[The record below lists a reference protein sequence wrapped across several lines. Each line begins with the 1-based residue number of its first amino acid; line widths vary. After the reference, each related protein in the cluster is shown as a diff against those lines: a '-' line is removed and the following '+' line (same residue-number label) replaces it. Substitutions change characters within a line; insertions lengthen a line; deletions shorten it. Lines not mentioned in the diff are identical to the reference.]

1 MSTFPIA
8 NFSRVYAKLFYHVP
22 SRTIA
27 LKMPVS
33 RDWRHALFPSGNENV
48 QNIPKFSSS
57 FYFYFSKIFHKKN
70 EKPSYDTIGKAL
82 RKELIMKLENI
93 VIYCGSHFGAEL
105 SYASFAGELA
115 EAIAKS
121 GRTITYGGGTVV
133 LMGIVADAAMAAGGK
148 VIGVIPEVFILKE
161 QAHRGITELIE
172 VPDMVERKKIMIG
185 SGHAFI
191 ALPGGPGTLEE
202 FSDTISHLRIYG
214 EGKRPP
220 VIIANVD
227 GFYDPLLSLI
237 NAWEEEGF
245 MEEGDR
251 DNIFI
256 CSSVDEIMKVISDHE
271 I

>member
-1 MSTFPIA
+1 
-8 NFSRVYAKLFYHVP
+8 
-22 SRTIA
+22 
-27 LKMPVS
+27 
-33 RDWRHALFPSGNENV
+33 
-48 QNIPKFSSS
+48 
-57 FYFYFSKIFHKKN
+57 
-70 EKPSYDTIGKAL
+70 
-82 RKELIMKLENI
+82 MKLENI

-121 GRTITYGGGTVV
+121 GRTITYGGGTVG

-202 FSDTISHLRIYG
+202 FSDTISHMRIYG

>member
-1 MSTFPIA
+1 
-8 NFSRVYAKLFYHVP
+8 
-22 SRTIA
+22 
-27 LKMPVS
+27 
-33 RDWRHALFPSGNENV
+33 
-48 QNIPKFSSS
+48 
-57 FYFYFSKIFHKKN
+57 
-70 EKPSYDTIGKAL
+70 
-82 RKELIMKLENI
+82 
-93 VIYCGSHFGAEL
+93 
-105 SYASFAGELA
+105 
-115 EAIAKS
+115 
-121 GRTITYGGGTVV
+121 
-133 LMGIVADAAMAAGGK
+133 MGIVADAAMAAGGK
-148 VIGVIPEVFILKE
+148 VTGVIPEVFILKE

-220 VIIANVD
+220 VIIANID
-227 GFYDPLLSLI
+227 GFYAPLLSLI

-256 CSSVDEIMKVISDHE
+256 CSSVEEVMNVLSNNEI
-271 I
+271 